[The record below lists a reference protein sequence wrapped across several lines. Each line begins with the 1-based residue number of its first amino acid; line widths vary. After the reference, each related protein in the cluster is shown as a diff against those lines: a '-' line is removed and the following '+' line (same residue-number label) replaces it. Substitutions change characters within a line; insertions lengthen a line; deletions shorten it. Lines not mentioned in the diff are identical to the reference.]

1 MFIIGA
7 VLSCLPE
14 VAGLM
19 AALYNNLEVKIM
31 LAIKQQAAPYY
42 SLCKEDRQTLSEV
55 ARGEGA
61 CSVLT
66 ARVVIPVLSWI
77 SKGK

>member
-7 VLSCLPE
+7 MLSCLTE

-19 AALYNNLEVKIM
+19 AAYKNLEVKIM

-42 SLCKEDRQTLSEV
+42 SLCEEDR
-55 ARGEGA
+55 
-61 CSVLT
+61 
-66 ARVVIPVLSWI
+66 
-77 SKGK
+77 